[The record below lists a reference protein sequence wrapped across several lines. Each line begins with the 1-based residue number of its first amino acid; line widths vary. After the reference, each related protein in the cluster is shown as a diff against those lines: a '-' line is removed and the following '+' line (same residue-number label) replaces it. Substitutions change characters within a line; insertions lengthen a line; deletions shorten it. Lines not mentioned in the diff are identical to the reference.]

1 MKVLS
6 INVAR
11 PRIIISKGRRIS
23 TGIFKQPVEG
33 PVMLWRLNLDGDRQA
48 DLSVHGGPAKAVY
61 AYPSEHYPLWQ
72 KELPDMDLPYGMFG
86 ENFTTEGLN
95 EDNTNIGDR
104 FRIGEAVVMVTQPR
118 EPCFKLAAKFGRDDI
133 IKNFLESG
141 RSGFYLAVV
150 EEGTVESGQTIER
163 IYRDENGVTV
173 GDMNRLYLHGA
184 MREAAK
190 IVVGDEVRIELD
202 VDDAYHSNPAN
213 PVPAWFQAA
222 IEADSKASDNW
233 WKLSPSQRKEVVRY
247 LGSLKSQE
255 AKERNLQQALNV
267 LRGEP
272 GRFLGRDW
280 VNGR

>member
-11 PRIIISKGRRIS
+11 PRIIISKGQRIS

-33 PVMLWRLNLDGDRQA
+33 LVMLRRLNLDGDRQA

-61 AYPSEHYPLWQ
+61 AYPSEHYPLWR

-133 IKNFLESG
+133 IKKFLESG

-150 EEGTVESGQTIER
+150 EEGMVESGQTIER

-184 MREAAK
+184 SDAALVRRALRVEALPS
-190 IVVGDEVRIELD
+190 GYRDYLLQEL
-202 VDDAYHSNPAN
+202 
-213 PVPAWFQAA
+213 Q
-222 IEADSKASDNW
+222 
-233 WKLSPSQRKEVVRY
+233 
-247 LGSLKSQE
+247 SLEQ
-255 AKERNLQQALNV
+255 
-267 LRGEP
+267 
-272 GRFLGRDW
+272 
-280 VNGR
+280 

>member
-33 PVMLWRLNLDGDRQA
+33 PVMLRRLNLDGDRQA

-150 EEGTVESGQTIER
+150 EEGMVESGQTIER

-184 MREAAK
+184 SDAALVRRALRVEALPS
-190 IVVGDEVRIELD
+190 GYRDYLLQEL
-202 VDDAYHSNPAN
+202 
-213 PVPAWFQAA
+213 Q
-222 IEADSKASDNW
+222 
-233 WKLSPSQRKEVVRY
+233 
-247 LGSLKSQE
+247 SLEQ
-255 AKERNLQQALNV
+255 
-267 LRGEP
+267 
-272 GRFLGRDW
+272 
-280 VNGR
+280 

>member
-11 PRIIISKGRRIS
+11 PRIIISKGQRIS

-33 PVMLWRLNLDGDRQA
+33 PVMLRRLNLDGDRQA

-150 EEGTVESGQTIER
+150 EEGMVESGQTIER

-184 MREAAK
+184 SDAALVRRALRVEALPSCYR
-190 IVVGDEVRIELD
+190 DYLLQEL
-202 VDDAYHSNPAN
+202 
-213 PVPAWFQAA
+213 Q
-222 IEADSKASDNW
+222 
-233 WKLSPSQRKEVVRY
+233 
-247 LGSLKSQE
+247 SLEQ
-255 AKERNLQQALNV
+255 
-267 LRGEP
+267 
-272 GRFLGRDW
+272 
-280 VNGR
+280 

>member
-1 MKVLS
+1 MMRARDLKSRREPQGKAMKVLS

-11 PRIIISKGRRIS
+11 PRIIISQGQRIS

-33 PVMLWRLNLDGDRQA
+33 PVMLRRLNLDGDRQA

-150 EEGTVESGQTIER
+150 EEGMIESGQTIER

-184 MREAAK
+184 SDAALVRRALRVEALPS
-190 IVVGDEVRIELD
+190 GYRDYLLQEL
-202 VDDAYHSNPAN
+202 
-213 PVPAWFQAA
+213 Q
-222 IEADSKASDNW
+222 
-233 WKLSPSQRKEVVRY
+233 
-247 LGSLKSQE
+247 SLEQ
-255 AKERNLQQALNV
+255 
-267 LRGEP
+267 
-272 GRFLGRDW
+272 
-280 VNGR
+280 